1 MKAGNENRK
10 VKYTKMVIRESLFEL
25 LETNP
30 INQITVKS
38 LCETADINRGTFYS
52 HYADIYDLI
61 EQLEGELIDK
71 MTSAIQFESIG
82 KQDQLQMFTDL
93 CSHIKSNI
101 DDYKIILLNPESSRC
116 MDQILAETYKHH
128 ASTLMSI
135 NPLLSQNM
143 IDYSFAFLS
152 SGGNKVILKWIEN
165 DFEESP
171 EEMAKLINAYTIF
184 GIESIW
190 AE

>member
-1 MKAGNENRK
+1 MKAASENRK
-10 VKYTKMVIRESLFEL
+10 VRYTKMVIRESLFEL
-25 LETNP
+25 LESRP
-30 INQITVKS
+30 LNQITVKS
-38 LCETADINRGTFYS
+38 LCELADINRGTFYS
-52 HYADIYDLI
+52 HYADIYDLV
-61 EQLEGELIDK
+61 EQLEGELIEN

-93 CSHIKSNI
+93 CSHIKTNI
-101 DDYKIILLNPESSRC
+101 GDYKIILLNPESSRC
-116 MDQILAETYKHH
+116 MDKILAETYHHH
-128 ASTLMSI
+128 ASTLMSK
-135 NPLLSQNM
+135 NPQLSQNM

-171 EEMAKLINAYTIF
+171 EEMAKLINAYSIF
-184 GIESIW
+184 GIESSW